1 MDHDEA
7 RPTPTAA
14 CGDPARRRPAAPGI
28 RAAVVGAVAVVL
40 AGAAAGPPAIA
51 APTPDR
57 APSTTAG
64 APEPSTP
71 PTTTAPATPPGS
83 TTTVPRPG
91 HGSSPS
97 SSTPSTTTPEATD
110 AAPDQGTSP
119 ATPPPTAAPADPT
132 PATTGPPDAP
142 GPAAPAALGLA
153 VYPDQVGQILATIR
167 YMESRGIYTS
177 PPNAA
182 GASGAYQYIP
192 STWANHG
199 GYPHAYL
206 APPAVQDERAAQD
219 VVRFLAEW
227 NDDVSMIPV
236 LWYFPAAARDPALMD
251 RVPRPSL
258 GNVLTIRE
266 YQQRWL
272 GVFATF
278 SGVAAPGLQFAP
290 LDLDGVPYTP
300 PVDGA
305 PPLVPPREDGLPAL
319 SFPVLGPGRVAV
331 PDCDDAEVVDG
342 APSRVDIEAAGL
354 CRDEAP
360 GIVFGVQ
367 LQPVLAVVDGVVT
380 SVIDEPGTDRPI
392 SVTVTDTV
400 GRSYVYAGFNDDRPG
415 TSDGAAPDHLRLSAL
430 ARVGATVRA
439 GQVLGFMGDTDP
451 LPVGV
456 RADVPTDPSV
466 TLDPEAVAPHIRLT
480 IFDLDGTA
488 VDTYGPVIDAL
499 LRQSCTVV
507 LGPWSATPRDTP
519 AEPVDVD
526 AGSGGSGTPSRWTIT
541 STGEVVASGWAAM
554 VGPDDSC
561 PATPTEPYGPGA
573 AGSTDVPGHWA
584 TPIDLP
590 TGIWVDLALQESG
603 TAGELVNDF

>member
-7 RPTPTAA
+7 RATTVHR
-14 CGDPARRRPAAPGI
+14 GPARRCGARSGI
-28 RAAVVGAVAVVL
+28 RVALVAAVAVVL
-40 AGAAAGPPAIA
+40 AVAGAGAGPPAVA
-51 APTPDR
+51 APAPDR
-57 APSTTAG
+57 AAPSTTVASSG
-64 APEPSTP
+64 PTVSPAPPSTAAPDAP
-71 PTTTAPATPPGS
+71 PDG
-83 TTTVPRPG
+83 TTTVPRPVQT
-91 HGSSPS
+91 SSPAS
-97 SSTPSTTTPEATD
+97 STPTTTTPGATGGTPDPVSSTPPAPAPSTPSTTA
-110 AAPDQGTSP
+110 
-119 ATPPPTAAPADPT
+119 
-132 PATTGPPDAP
+132 PPDAA

-153 VYPDQVGQILATIR
+153 VYPDQIGQILATIR

-192 STWANHG
+192 STWANHA

-236 LWYFPAAARDPALMD
+236 LWYFPAAALDPALMD
-251 RVPRPSL
+251 RVPRPGL

-278 SGVAAPGLQFAP
+278 AGTAAPALQLTP
-290 LDLDGVPYTP
+290 LGLDGVPYTP

-305 PPLVPPREDGLPAL
+305 PPVVPPREDGLPAL
-319 SFPVLGPGRVAV
+319 SFPVLGPARVAV
-331 PDCDDAEVVDG
+331 PDCDDAVVVDG
-342 APSRVDIEAAGL
+342 APSRADIEAAGL
-354 CRDEAP
+354 CREEAP

-415 TSDGAAPDHLRLSAL
+415 TDDGAAPDHLRLSAL

-466 TLDPEAVAPHIRLT
+466 TLDPEAIAPHIRLT
-480 IFDLDGTA
+480 VFDLDGTA
-488 VDTYGPVIDAL
+488 VDAYGPVIDAL

-507 LGPWSATPRDTP
+507 LGPWSAAPHDAP
-519 AEPVDVD
+519 VEPVEVD
-526 AGSGGSGTPSRWTIT
+526 AGAGGSGTPSRWTIT

-554 VGPDDSC
+554 VGPDDNC
-561 PATPTEPYGPGA
+561 ADPPTEPYGAGA
-573 AGSTDVPGHWA
+573 AGTDEPPAHWA

-590 TGIWVDLALQESG
+590 TGIWVDLALQQSG
-603 TAGELVNDF
+603 TAGELVNEF